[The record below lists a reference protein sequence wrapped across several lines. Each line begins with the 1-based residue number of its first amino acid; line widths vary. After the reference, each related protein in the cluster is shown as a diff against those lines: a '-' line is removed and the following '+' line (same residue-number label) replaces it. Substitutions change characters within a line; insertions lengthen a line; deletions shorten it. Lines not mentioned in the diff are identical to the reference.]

1 MMSIAE
7 DICTVAEMISKALQ
21 HACSMTQLFLVI
33 GNLQS
38 RCLGSMDVRG
48 SLSHDYSVA

>member
-7 DICTVAEMISKALQ
+7 DICTVAEMISKVLQ

-38 RCLGSMDVRG
+38 RCLGSMDGRG
-48 SLSHDYSVA
+48 RLVA